1 MINMNYSTNIMIIIT
16 YQNTTLADLTLILST
31 REVLTPLNGPSF
43 IPNNFDLLLPYTNA
57 IKFFIHASLW

>member
-1 MINMNYSTNIMIIIT
+1 MINMNYSTNIMIIT

-43 IPNNFDLLLPYTNA
+43 LPNNFDLLLP
-57 IKFFIHASLW
+57 